1 MKANVS
7 SQYISAL
14 LLIASKL
21 ENGLTLHL
29 DGKITSAPY
38 IRMTLSLLNQIG
50 VETSFEAQTIRVKPN
65 LENEPKIVNV
75 ESDWSSASYF
85 YSIIALS
92 PIGTK
97 VCLSTYK
104 KNSLQGD
111 SVLAEIYKDLGV
123 ETFFDNNKIHL
134 RRFQIPI
141 PKSLILNLN
150 NSPDIAQTI
159 AVTCFGLGIG
169 SHLTGL
175 HTLKIKETDRL
186 LTLKNELEKLGA
198 TVVVTDFSLTIQSY
212 SPPLEGCP
220 KGGVALKPYHILSF

>member
-1 MKANVS
+1 MCGC
-7 SQYISAL
+7 QL
-14 LLIASKL
+14 LRQIEQIEIPSC
-21 ENGLTLHL
+21 EQPIHL

-111 SVLAEIYKDLGV
+111 SVLAEIYKDFGV
-123 ETFFDNNKIHL
+123 ETIFENNKIHL

-141 PKSLILNLN
+141 KHQLLKS
-150 NSPDIAQTI
+150 P
-159 AVTCFGLGIG
+159 
-169 SHLTGL
+169 
-175 HTLKIKETDRL
+175 
-186 LTLKNELEKLGA
+186 
-198 TVVVTDFSLTIQSY
+198 
-212 SPPLEGCP
+212 
-220 KGGVALKPYHILSF
+220 